1 MASFLEQLEHAEM
14 LLQTYRCPELE
25 DVLTLLDTVLQAAE
39 LGSIQYES
47 VVRIQVQR
55 QSVRIDTEW
64 RTRCHAEGMVKSEES
79 KVYAKREP
87 L

>member
-64 RTRCHAEGMVKSEES
+64 RILRYEQSEFGEGETNVF
-79 KVYAKREP
+79 A
-87 L
+87 